1 MDRADSFE
9 QSFDTHARLRY
20 AESMTSALSSLAEA
34 IDVARGILP
43 DERDIASL
51 APAELIALNEQIG
64 RGKRL
69 AESVQ
74 ALVASEIQR
83 QSRPELGPDSLAK
96 IQGFRNPTQFIAA
109 TLGTTTG
116 DAARLVKVGEATTPR
131 MLLSGDTAPARH
143 PHVGQ
148 GLSDGGIGAQAA
160 SAIIAMLDRVAIRA
174 GAEKVDQAE
183 KLLVSQ
189 AAGLP
194 LDALSKLILRAEAW
208 LDPDGVEPREAD
220 LAAETALTIRR
231 DRSGMIVINGKFDPV
246 SGAPVVTA
254 LEGMVTAKLRAQ
266 RDAEN
271 ARAAWAPDVPA
282 TPLLDETTDGERRT
296 IPQMQADALV
306 SICEHVLGC
315 DEKDLPLNGV
325 TVVVRMDLETL
336 REGIGTAEIDGID
349 APISASAARKLAS
362 SASVIPVVLGGDSEI
377 LDWGRERRLYSR
389 SQKLALGERDGGCG
403 GCGLPPQF
411 TKVHHIRWWARDAGP
426 TDLDNGVLLCESCHH
441 RIHDNGWDIQVEGTG
456 RKAKVW
462 LIPPAYVDPARTP
475 RLGGRARYDFA
486 A

>member
-1 MDRADSFE
+1 
-9 QSFDTHARLRY
+9 
-20 AESMTSALSSLAEA
+20 MTSALSSLAEA

-43 DERDIASL
+43 DGRDIASL

-109 TLGTTTG
+109 TMGTTTG

-131 MLLSGDTAPARH
+131 MLLSGDKAPARH

-148 GLSDGGIGAQAA
+148 GLSDGRIGAQAA
-160 SAIIAMLDRVAIRA
+160 SAIIAMLDRVSIRA
-174 GAEKVDQAE
+174 GAEKVDEAE
-183 KLLVSQ
+183 KLLVDQ

-208 LDPDGVEPREAD
+208 LDPDGVEPREAE

-231 DRSGMIVINGKFDPV
+231 DRSGMIIVTGKFDPV

-271 ARAAWAPDVPA
+271 ARVAPSPDSPA
-282 TPLLDETTDGERRT
+282 TPLLDETTDAERRT
-296 IPQMQADALV
+296 IPQMQADAFV

-377 LDWGRERRLYSR
+377 LDWGRERRLYSK
-389 SQKLALGERDGGCG
+389 SQKLALGERDGGCT

-411 TKVHHIRWWARDAGP
+411 TKVHHIRWWMRDAGP

-441 RIHDNGWDIQVEGTG
+441 RIHDNGWDVQVAGTG

-486 A
+486 AV

>member
-1 MDRADSFE
+1 
-9 QSFDTHARLRY
+9 
-20 AESMTSALSSLAEA
+20 MTSALSSLAKA

-51 APAELIALNEQIG
+51 TPAELIALNEQIG

-83 QSRPELGPDSLAK
+83 QSRPELGPESLAK

-109 TLGTTTG
+109 TMGTTTG
-116 DAARLVKVGEATTPR
+116 DAARLVKVGEATAPR
-131 MLLSGDTAPARH
+131 TLLSGDQAPARH

-148 GLSDGGIGAQAA
+148 GLSEGRIGTQAA

-174 GAEKVDQAE
+174 GAKKVDEAE
-183 KLLVSQ
+183 KLLVDQ

-220 LAAETALTIRR
+220 MAAETAVTIRR
-231 DRSGMIVINGKFDPV
+231 DRTGMIIINGKFDPV
-246 SGAPVVTA
+246 RGAPVATA
-254 LEGMVTAKLRAQ
+254 IEGMVTAELRAQ
-266 RDAEN
+266 RDAG
-271 ARAAWAPDVPA
+271 AAGRA
-282 TPLLDETTDGERRT
+282 PLLDETADAARRT
-296 IPQMQADALV
+296 IPQMQADAFV
-306 SICEHVLGC
+306 RICEHALGC
-315 DEKDLPLNGV
+315 DESNLPLNGV
-325 TVVVRMDLETL
+325 TVVVRMTLEDL
-336 REGIGTAEIDGID
+336 REGTGTAEIDGID

-362 SASVIPVVLGGDSEI
+362 SASVIPSVLGADSEI
-377 LDWGRERRLYSR
+377 LDWGRERRLYSK
-389 SQKLALGERDGGCG
+389 SQKLALGERDGGCV
-403 GCGLPPQF
+403 GCGLPPHF
-411 TKVHHIRWWARDAGP
+411 TKVHHVRWWMRDAGP

-441 RIHDNGWDIQVEGTG
+441 RIHDNGWDIRIEGTG
-456 RKAKVW
+456 VEARVW

-475 RLGGRARYDFA
+475 RPGGRARYDLA
-486 A
+486 AP

>member
-1 MDRADSFE
+1 
-9 QSFDTHARLRY
+9 
-20 AESMTSALSSLAEA
+20 MTSALSSLAEA

-109 TLGTTTG
+109 TMGTTTG

-131 MLLSGDTAPARH
+131 MLLSGDKAPARH

-148 GLSDGGIGAQAA
+148 GLSDGRIGAQAA

-174 GAEKVDQAE
+174 GAEKVDEAE
-183 KLLVSQ
+183 KLLVEQ

-231 DRSGMIVINGKFDPV
+231 DRSGMIIINGKFDPV

-266 RDAEN
+266 RDAQN
-271 ARAAWAPDVPA
+271 GRVAPATDAPS
-282 TPLLDETTDGERRT
+282 TPLLDETTDAASRT

-306 SICEHVLGC
+306 SICEHALGC
-315 DEKDLPLNGV
+315 DEKELPLNGV
-325 TVVVRMDLETL
+325 TVIVRMDLETL

-377 LDWGRERRLYSR
+377 LDWGRERRLYST
-389 SQKLALGERDGGCG
+389 SQKLALGERDGGCA

-411 TKVHHIRWWARDAGP
+411 TKVHHIRWWMRDAGP

-456 RKAKVW
+456 RKARVW

-475 RLGGRARYDFA
+475 RLGGRRRYDFA

>member
-1 MDRADSFE
+1 
-9 QSFDTHARLRY
+9 
-20 AESMTSALSSLAEA
+20 MTTALSSLAEA
-34 IDVARGILP
+34 IDIARGILP
-43 DERDIASL
+43 DGRDIASL

-109 TLGTTTG
+109 TMGTTTG

-131 MLLSGDTAPARH
+131 MLLSGDKAPARH

-148 GLSDGGIGAQAA
+148 GLSDGRIGAQAA

-174 GAEKVDQAE
+174 GAEKVDEAE
-183 KLLVSQ
+183 KLLVGQ

-231 DRSGMIVINGKFDPV
+231 DRSGMIIINGKFDPV

-271 ARAAWAPDVPA
+271 ARLTQSLDAPA
-282 TPLLDETTDGERRT
+282 TPLLDETTDAERRT

-306 SICEHVLGC
+306 SLCEHALGC
-315 DEKDLPLNGV
+315 DEQDLPLNGV

-377 LDWGRERRLYSR
+377 LDWGRERRLYSK
-389 SQKLALGERDGGCG
+389 SQKLALGERDGGCA

-411 TKVHHIRWWARDAGP
+411 TKVHHIRWWMRDAGP

-441 RIHDNGWDIQVEGTG
+441 RIHDNGWDIRTEGTG
-456 RKAKVW
+456 RKARVW

>member
-1 MDRADSFE
+1 
-9 QSFDTHARLRY
+9 
-20 AESMTSALSSLAEA
+20 MTSALSSLAEA

-266 RDAEN
+266 RDAQK
-271 ARAAWAPDVPA
+271 ARAASAPDAPA
-282 TPLLDETTDGERRT
+282 MLLLDETTDAERRT

-336 REGIGTAEIDGID
+336 REGIGTAELDGID
-349 APISASAARKLAS
+349 APISASAARQLAS

>member
-1 MDRADSFE
+1 
-9 QSFDTHARLRY
+9 
-20 AESMTSALSSLAEA
+20 MTSALSSLAEA

-43 DERDIASL
+43 DGRDIASL
-51 APAELIALNEQIG
+51 TPAELIALNDQIG

-74 ALVASEIQR
+74 AMVASEIQR
-83 QSRPELGPDSLAK
+83 QSRPGLGPDSLAK

-109 TLGTTTG
+109 TMGTTTG
-116 DAARLVKVGEATTPR
+116 DAARLVKVGDATTPR
-131 MLLSGDTAPARH
+131 TLLSGDKAPARH

-148 GLSDGGIGAQAA
+148 GLSDGRIGAQAA

-174 GAEKVDQAE
+174 GAEKIEQAE
-183 KLLVSQ
+183 QLLVEQ

-194 LDALSKLILRAEAW
+194 LDALSKLILRAQAW

-220 LAAETALTIRR
+220 LAAETSLTIRR

-254 LEGMVTAKLRAQ
+254 IEGMVTAKLRAQ
-266 RDAEN
+266 RDTGPGG
-271 ARAAWAPDVPA
+271 ARESLRATSARTDEPA
-282 TPLLDETTDGERRT
+282 TPLLDETTEAERRT
-296 IPQMQADALV
+296 IPQMQADAFV
-306 SICEHVLGC
+306 SICEHALGC
-315 DEKDLPLNGV
+315 AENDLPLNGV
-325 TVVVRMDLETL
+325 TVVVRMTLDTL
-336 REGIGTAEIDGID
+336 REGTGTAQIDGID
-349 APISASAARKLAS
+349 APISASAARKLAW
-362 SASVIPVVLGGDSEI
+362 SASVIPCVLGGDSEI

-389 SQKLALGERDGGCG
+389 SQKLALGERDGGCV

-411 TKVHHIRWWARDAGP
+411 TKVHHIRWWMRDAGP

-441 RIHDNGWDIQVEGTG
+441 RIHDNGWDIRVEGTG
-456 RKAKVW
+456 RQARVW
-462 LIPPAYVDPARTP
+462 LIPPAFVDPERTP

>member
-1 MDRADSFE
+1 
-9 QSFDTHARLRY
+9 
-20 AESMTSALSSLAEA
+20 MTSALSSLAEA
-34 IDVARGILP
+34 IDAARGILP
-43 DERDIASL
+43 DGRDIASL
-51 APAELIALNEQIG
+51 TPADLLALNEQIG

-109 TLGTTTG
+109 TMGTTTG

-131 MLLSGDTAPARH
+131 TLLSGDKAPARH

-148 GLSDGGIGAQAA
+148 GLSDGRIGAQAA

-183 KLLVSQ
+183 KLLVEQ

-220 LAAETALTIRR
+220 LAAETALTVRQ
-231 DRSGMIVINGKFDPV
+231 DRTGMIIVSGKFDPV
-246 SGAPVVTA
+246 SGAPVKAAIEGYVTA
-254 LEGMVTAKLRAQ
+254 RLRAQ
-266 RDAEN
+266 RDAESGRDAGA
-271 ARAAWAPDVPA
+271 ARATSAGDAPA
-282 TPLLDETTDGERRT
+282 TPLLDETTDAERRT

-306 SICEHVLGC
+306 SICEHALGC

-336 REGIGTAEIDGID
+336 REGTGTAEIDGID

-362 SASVIPVVLGGDSEI
+362 SASIIPAVLGGDSEI
-377 LDWGRERRLYSR
+377 LDWGRERRLYST
-389 SQKLALGERDGGCG
+389 SQKLALGERDGGCA
-403 GCGLPPQF
+403 GCALPPQF
-411 TKVHHIRWWARDAGP
+411 TKVHHIRWWSRDAGP

-441 RIHDNGWDIQVEGTG
+441 RVHDNGWDIQVEGTG
-456 RKAKVW
+456 RRAKVW
-462 LIPPAYVDPARTP
+462 LIPPAYIDPARTP